1 MAHEKFR
8 VNAVSPGAIRTS
20 INADA
25 RALPEAKSALLKLI
39 PYQRIGDPE
48 DIAHAV
54 VWLASDASDYVT
66 GQTIYVD
73 GGMTRYP
80 EFREGA

>member
-20 INADA
+20 INDDA
-25 RALPEAKSALLKLI
+25 RAMPETESALLKLI
-39 PYQRIGDPE
+39 AYQRIGDPE

-54 VWLASDASDYVT
+54 IWLASDASDYVT

-80 EFREGA
+80 EFRDGG

>member
-1 MAHEKFR
+1 MALEKFR
-8 VNAVSPGAIRTS
+8 VNAVSPGASRTS

-25 RALPEAKSALLKLI
+25 RAMPEAKSALLKLI
-39 PYQRIGDPE
+39 AYQRIGDPE

-66 GQTIYVD
+66 GQTLFVD
-73 GGMTRYP
+73 GGFT
-80 EFREGA
+80 AK